1 MEPCRNDRPAS
12 SPGVSDVHG
21 QARTAPSLRVCFA
34 GMQLLRTVC
43 LVLTISACDHKNQRD
58 DQAAGDLPTQPSPD
72 PSPAARAK
80 ANGAGS
86 GSGSGSALAA
96 LPDGSGIAGSG
107 SGSAVA
113 VAASGDMAV
122 RAPVAADLELYTKDM
137 KAGGK
142 LTATFETTMGTIH
155 CELFGDKSPIT
166 VANFVG
172 LATGKKAF
180 NDASH
185 KPTKKPFF
193 DGLTFHRV
201 IPGFMIQGGDPEGSG
216 RGGPG
221 YEFQNEHADGLAMDA
236 GMLAMA
242 NAGKDTN
249 GSQFFIT
256 EVDRHELDP
265 NYTIFGKCAET
276 DIVKKIT
283 ATPRDSSDKPNTP
296 VVIKKVTIGKS

>member
-1 MEPCRNDRPAS
+1 
-12 SPGVSDVHG
+12 
-21 QARTAPSLRVCFA
+21 
-34 GMQLLRTVC
+34 MQLLRYVC

-58 DQAAGDLPTQPSPD
+58 DQAAGDLPSQPSPD

-80 ANGAGS
+80 AATGSAAGS
-86 GSGSGSALAA
+86 ATGSGSAAA
-96 LPDGSGIAGSG
+96 GNAVIATGSAAGS
-107 SGSAVA
+107 
-113 VAASGDMAV
+113 AAPTPTPTGDMTV
-122 RAPVAADLELYTKDM
+122 RAPVAADLELYTKDL

-142 LTATFETTMGTIH
+142 LTATIDTSMGTFH
-155 CELFGDKSPIT
+155 CELFGDKAPLT

-180 NDASH
+180 TGASG
-185 KPTKKPFF
+185 PTKKPFF

-201 IPGFMIQGGDPEGSG
+201 IPGFMVQGGDPDGNG

-221 YEFQNEHADGLAMDA
+221 YQFQNEKAEGLQMDA
-236 GMLAMA
+236 GMMAMA
-242 NAGKDTN
+242 NAGRDTN

-276 DIVKKIT
+276 DLVKKIT
-283 ATPRDSSDKPNTP
+283 GTPRDGSDKPNTP
-296 VVIKKVTIGKS
+296 VVIKHVTIGKS

>member
-1 MEPCRNDRPAS
+1 
-12 SPGVSDVHG
+12 
-21 QARTAPSLRVCFA
+21 
-34 GMQLLRTVC
+34 MQLLRTFC
-43 LVLTISACDHKNQRD
+43 LLLTISACDHKNQRD

-80 ANGAGS
+80 AAGS
-86 GSGSGSALAA
+86 GSATGSGSA
-96 LPDGSGIAGSG
+96 GSAMAMG
-107 SGSAVA
+107 SGSAA
-113 VAASGDMAV
+113 GSAAAPAASGDMTV
-122 RAPVAADLELYTKDM
+122 RAPVAADLAEYTKDM
-137 KAGGK
+137 KVGGK

-155 CELFGDKSPIT
+155 CELFGDKAPIT

-180 NDASH
+180 KGPGGTA
-185 KPTKKPFF
+185 TKKPYF

-221 YEFQNEHADGLAMDA
+221 YEFQNEHADGVAMDA

-283 ATPRDSSDKPNTP
+283 GTPRDSSDKPNTP